1 MFEMGE
7 LEKASQG
14 ITMLPSNLGV
24 GLEPLEQDTVLCS
37 VLGETFA
44 SQYISAKKQEWLE
57 YIPQVSSWE
66 IERYLHRI

>member
-1 MFEMGE
+1 MSDR
-7 LEKASQG
+7 EKADRG
-14 ITMLPSNLGV
+14 ISMLPSDLGEAV
-24 GLEPLEQDTVLCS
+24 SALEQDSFLRN

-44 SQYISAKKQEWLE
+44 SQYIEARKQEWAE

>member
-1 MFEMGE
+1 MS
-7 LEKASQG
+7 A
-14 ITMLPSNLGV
+14 
-24 GLEPLEQDTVLCS
+24 LEQDSFLRN

-44 SQYISAKKQEWLE
+44 SQYIEARKQEWAE